1 MMKYLLLVFFS
12 AWCLIGSAQTQS
24 SNVKVAMRNG
34 TVISGEI
41 IEFDPLDHI
50 KMKFGSSEITIPMK
64 EVAYVEN
71 LNPVENLPERID
83 TKDTAKAEDS
93 LANYKGLLL
102 AKGNN
107 VYIYSENEEYE
118 KAGAKQLKALLK
130 KDGFWNV
137 VDNMIDAHF
146 TIGYIVDLRGRDKA
160 FIHISS
166 WRSEKAMILCVSTT
180 NESVQTN
187 SRLAYEMYNKH
198 IIPFQKKIEK
208 GTISK
213 SIKRDFTKE

>member
-1 MMKYLLLVFFS
+1 MKYLLLALFS
-12 AWCLIGSAQTQS
+12 AWCLIGSAQTQT

-50 KMKFGSSEITIPMK
+50 KLKLGSSEITIPMK
-64 EVAYVEN
+64 EVAYVDN
-71 LNPVENLPERID
+71 INPTGNLPERID
-83 TKDTAKAEDS
+83 TKDTTKTEDN

-118 KAGAKQLKALLK
+118 KVGAKQLKSLLRK
-130 KDGFWNV
+130 EGFWNV
-137 VDNMIDAHF
+137 VDNMADAHF
-146 TIGYIVDLRGRDKA
+146 ILGYIVDLRGRDKA

-166 WRSEKAMILCVSTT
+166 WRTEKAMILCVSSTD
-180 NESVQTN
+180 ESVQTN

-213 SIKRDFTKE
+213 RIKRDFTIE